1 MASGLTRLL
10 KRWRGNYYVSV
21 LLAFVARPLHFVL
34 ARAALNIEQSVQKNG
49 SKSAEV
55 TGKIQRETVTI

>member
-1 MASGLTRLL
+1 MASGLNRLL

-49 SKSAEV
+49 AKSAEV
-55 TGKIQRETVTI
+55 TGKIQLEIVTI